1 MRVNS
6 LWSARVLAG
15 VVLALGA
22 PATGLP
28 QVTPAGAV
36 DVAGEFGARTYT
48 KAVDPLAIGKFQEY
62 RDLRAGSTSSF
73 VLEQLLLSF
82 MPGDSIGQYSLTG
95 RRLFDRDQ
103 SMFLLAKRPGVYDF
117 QVHWDKVLH
126 TYSTTARSPG
136 IENTPGFNTL
146 PIPRPDSLA
155 WRNAPYLGAVMSQW
169 DPVKTTLAL
178 TPTKQIDFK
187 ADYTHIGKRGGLPN
201 SISFSGSSGPQRE
214 FVSPVDQAM
223 NDFTVSQSYTSD
235 PLVTASFLK
244 NWQVMASYGYSRFTN
259 NLSSVMVDNPQVS
272 ANTFASGAATSR
284 VSLAPSNSA
293 QMGSVVA
300 SALFPMRT
308 RVSAS
313 ASASWARQ
321 NDAFF
326 PQTNNDSLARDPNYA
341 LVSSLPRA
349 SLDGQS
355 RTTTVNFTATTHPI
369 SKLTLA
375 GRFRS
380 YDYSTQTA
388 PFKIRAFVVS
398 DRSISLADSAAF
410 IPLPFTKTNSDLS
423 ASYQLAYA
431 LSLTA
436 GYAVEDWKR
445 DDQTGAGLPYDANP
459 AVRNN
464 IGKTH
469 EKTPRVSLD
478 YNGIEWL
485 SVRGSYASG
494 QRRSNDVY
502 VKSAT
507 EIAGFQ
513 RFDLAN
519 RDRKRSTVM
528 VSVTP
533 IAPVTVAFDY
543 QFGKDDYPSS
553 QYGTQSD
560 KSEMGGVDIDW
571 APKEGFS
578 VGVGY
583 THENVTNVLNS
594 RFRTGAVGSVTDDNP
609 TYKWTDT
616 NTDNNTTTYASFTA
630 ALIPEKLDLIG
641 SMSIFDGRYRLLTS
655 NPVPPSGGTAT
666 NILNA
671 TAEDWPEISSRQ
683 VPIALALRYRYSADW
698 AMTVRYQ
705 YEKYEQTDFRTV
717 APVFTSNGLAT
728 GTPITNFSG
737 DLPGA
742 IGQIA
747 GSNTGQYHFLGNNY
761 HPYNAG
767 WITLLISFHPS
778 MIPFGKGRAA
788 I

>member
-1 MRVNS
+1 MRIRTVS
-6 LWSARVLAG
+6 SACVVAG
-15 VVLALGA
+15 VILALCTPVTGA
-22 PATGLP
+22 AQG
-28 QVTPAGAV
+28 TPSGSFN
-36 DVAGEFGARTYT
+36 VAGELGARSYT
-48 KAVDPLAIGKFQEY
+48 RAVDSLAIGKFQEY
-62 RDLRAGSTSSF
+62 RDLRAGQTTSPI
-73 VLEQLLLSF
+73 LEQLLLSYV
-82 MPGDSIGQYSLTG
+82 PGDSIGRYSLTG

-103 SMFLLAKRPGVYDF
+103 SVFLLAKRPGAYDF
-117 QVHWDKVLH
+117 QIHWDKVLH

-155 WRNAPYLGAVMSQW
+155 WRNAPYIGAVMSQW
-169 DPVKTTLAL
+169 DPVKATLAL
-178 TPTKQIDFK
+178 TPDKQADFK
-187 ADYTHIGKRGGLPN
+187 ADYTYIGKRGGLPN
-201 SISFSGSSGPQRE
+201 SISFNGSSGPQRE
-214 FVSPVDQAM
+214 YVSPIDQTM
-223 NDFTVSQSYTSD
+223 NDITVSQSFTSD
-235 PLVTASFLK
+235 ALVTSSFLK
-244 NWQVMASYGYSRFTN
+244 NWQVMGSYGYSRFTN
-259 NLSSVMVDNPQVS
+259 HLSSVMVDNPLNSV
-272 ANTFASGAATSR
+272 NTFANGPATSR

-293 QMGSVVA
+293 QMGSLVA

-313 ASASWARQ
+313 LNASWARQ
-321 NDAFF
+321 NDAFL
-326 PQTNNDSLARDPNYA
+326 PQTNNDSLARDPNYG
-341 LVSSLPRA
+341 LVSPLPRA
-349 SLDGQS
+349 SLDGQT
-355 RTTTVNFTATTHPI
+355 RTTTFNVTATTHPT

-375 GRFRS
+375 GRFRNHDFS
-380 YDYSTQTA
+380 QQTQ
-388 PFKIRAFVVS
+388 PFKIQAMVIS
-398 DRSISLADSAAF
+398 DRSISAADSSAF
-410 IPLPFTKTNSDLS
+410 IPLPYTKTTSDLS
-423 ASYQLAYA
+423 ASYELAYA

-436 GYAVEDWKR
+436 GYAIEDWKR
-445 DDQTGAGLPYDANP
+445 DDQAGAGLPYDAN
-459 AVRNN
+459 ASVRNN

-494 QRRSNDVY
+494 QRRSDDLY
-502 VKSAT
+502 IKSAT

-519 RDRKRSTVM
+519 RDRQRSTVM
-528 VSVTP
+528 VSLTP
-533 IAPVTVAFDY
+533 ISPVTIAFDY
-543 QFGKDDYPSS
+543 QFGKDNYPSS

-571 APKEGFS
+571 APKEGFT

-583 THENVTNVLNS
+583 THENVKNILNS

-616 NTDNNTTTYASFTA
+616 NIDDNTTTYASFAA
-630 ALIPEKLDLIG
+630 ALIPEKLDLLG
-641 SMSIFDGRYRLLTS
+641 SVSVFEGRYRLLTS

-683 VPIALALRYRYSADW
+683 VPMALSLRYRYSEDW

-737 DLPGA
+737 DLPGT
-742 IGQIA
+742 IGQVA

-767 WITLLISFHPS
+767 WVTLLISFHPS
-778 MIPFGKGRAA
+778 MIPFGKGRAT